1 MHATT
6 SFRHPSPIKPLHAA
20 TYVVTGNTLMESLM
34 LPMIEGPK
42 LTDPWGLR
50 SVQYFYRLGAETLVW
65 IYLNTHISLLSI
77 TPAPSACFVPVS
89 TKIRERWVPE
99 GWWERGSQSQGHA
112 RLGGSSKPIEGK
124 MLQWKSSVLFK
135 FILRKRL
142 SEGFR
147 GSQLIFLSRSGNHTR
162 KWEGEQGHF
171 VFRMSRWPL
180 TSWVLSH
187 ACPFLWKLSAIYNV
201 VPLIICKLLS
211 DTPQLSPLQSP
222 SLADSFLNIL
232 NVQLTLYTPECWG
245 AESCSWQRFKFF
257 RYLNVL

>member
-1 MHATT
+1 MFHTGFDLVTGLPTRQNQQMHATT

-99 GWWERGSQSQGHA
+99 GWWGKRLTESGACS
-112 RLGGSSKPIEGK
+112 LGGQFKASWRQNVAMKIQCVVQVHSQEKIEWGVQRLSIDFLK
-124 MLQWKSSVLFK
+124 QVWKSHQEMRRRTGTLY
-135 FILRKRL
+135 LPY
-142 SEGFR
+142 
-147 GSQLIFLSRSGNHTR
+147 
-162 KWEGEQGHF
+162 EQ
-171 VFRMSRWPL
+171 VTINIVSTEPC
-180 TSWVLSH
+180 V
-187 ACPFLWKLSAIYNV
+187 PFSLE
-201 VPLIICKLLS
+201 IIC
-211 DTPQLSPLQSP
+211 
-222 SLADSFLNIL
+222 NI
-232 NVQLTLYTPECWG
+232 
-245 AESCSWQRFKFF
+245 
-257 RYLNVL
+257 